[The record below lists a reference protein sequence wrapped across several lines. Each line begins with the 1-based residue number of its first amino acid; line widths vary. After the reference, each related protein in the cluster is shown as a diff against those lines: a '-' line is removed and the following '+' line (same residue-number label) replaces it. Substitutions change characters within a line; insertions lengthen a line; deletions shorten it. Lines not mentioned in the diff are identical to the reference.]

1 MGKKRTFTVTI
12 GTATA
17 LAVGLAIGVAAGAI
31 AGVITA
37 HTITAETAAPSMP
50 VRAHRPSPRPV
61 AKHGAS
67 NRDFVGPRG
76 PLHGGPR

>member
-17 LAVGLAIGVAAGAI
+17 LAVGLTIGVAAGAI
-31 AGVITA
+31 AA
-37 HTITAETAAPSMP
+37 QTITAETAAPSKP
-50 VRAHRPSPRPV
+50 VRAHRLSPRPV

-67 NRDFVGPRG
+67 NRDFDDPRG
-76 PLHGGPR
+76 PLHGGVR